1 MPEPD
6 PVVVA
11 APASA
16 RRSARG
22 ATAVLV
28 LAVLLFGGPL
38 ATLLFGRA
46 AAGTD
51 WRSASQRS
59 TGLAPDPAST
69 PEAVVQVYAGRAFGW
84 RGAFA
89 DHTWLAAKPA
99 GSLRYT
105 RYEVIGWYAGDGRS
119 VVSVSDRRAPDAEW
133 YGNPPRLVRE
143 VRGPAAEAVI
153 GRLPAAVAGYPFATS
168 YRAWP
173 GPNSNTFVAHLGRA
187 LPELRLALPP
197 TAIGKDFVPLD
208 RMLALGLL
216 PMLSGALAGV
226 VVVSLVHGTVFG
238 ITVGFGSALIG
249 EAVDYAIY
257 FFVQSGR
264 SGLAHWRRAF

>member
-1 MPEPD
+1 MPEPV
-6 PVVVA
+6 PAVA
-11 APASA
+11 QPRADA
-16 RRSARG
+16 RRRSRA
-22 ATAVLV
+22 ATAALVLV
-28 LAVLLFGGPL
+28 ALLFGGPL

-51 WRSASQRS
+51 WRSASQRP
-59 TGLAPDPAST
+59 TGLAPDPATT

-99 GSLRYT
+99 GSPRYT

-143 VRGPAAEAVI
+143 LRGPAAEAVI
-153 GRLPAAVAGYPFATS
+153 VRLPAAVAGYPHATS

-208 RMLALGLL
+208 RMLGSTPSHTGIQLSIYGVVGFSVGIEEGLEVNLLGLVT
-216 PMLSGALAGV
+216 GVALAPPAVKLPGWG
-226 VVVSLVHGTVFG
+226 SLPGAG
-238 ITVGFGSALIG
+238 
-249 EAVDYAIY
+249 
-257 FFVQSGR
+257 
-264 SGLAHWRRAF
+264 